1 MLKTIFIYL
10 IVFLFLGFTPEC
22 IGQDND
28 PELAKLHNEL
38 LKAKKDTSRVLVL
51 LKIAGYYKMTNAD
64 SALVYA
70 KSAYNLAH
78 LEGFKIERAAVALA
92 NVYSIQND
100 FLRSTE
106 YLMEAYKEAEKA
118 GNTKQYASI
127 FNSMGTNYLMLK
139 NNEQAKKYFILANKY
154 STGYRSR
161 FITTYN
167 IGQAYMYLNN
177 YAEAQKY
184 YEDAMKIAES
194 EKNDKDIAL
203 IYNRLGALNHLNK
216 YFEKGLYYFRKVQ
229 DMNLPNNDFD
239 NTLNMNCIVES
250 YLQLKRYNEGIKM
263 GLIVDSVA
271 EANGFLSTLVDNSLS
286 LSDLYS
292 QNGDPAKALD
302 FYKKYDSLKDSMMN
316 LENAKQINLLNLQFE
331 TKQKEER
338 IEALKKEMQLKRV
351 LNYVYIVLCL
361 LAIVIFV
368 FLIRYFKQRNKIL
381 VFEKEKLEQQREKE
395 ALKKKKLEIELFERD
410 REILMHVMQINQ
422 QKEMLSTFQEQVDS
436 IIDTK
441 EPELFYESVQQLK
454 STIGAKIKV
463 TDDWGQIKMHFEKVH
478 PAFFSQLKTEYE
490 NLTVNELKLCAYIKL
505 KFSIKE
511 ISRLL
516 NVNHTSIQMS
526 RYRLKKKLGI
536 PENINIDDFIASR
549 N

>member
-1 MLKTIFIYL
+1 MLKSIFIYS
-10 IVFLFLGFTPEC
+10 IVFLFLGFTSEC

-38 LKAKKDTSRVLVL
+38 HNAKKDTSRILAL
-51 LKIAGYYKMTNAD
+51 LKIAGYYKMINTD
-64 SALVYA
+64 SSLVYA
-70 KSAYNLAH
+70 KSAYKLAH
-78 LEGFKIERAAVALA
+78 LEGFIIERAAVALA
-92 NVYSIQND
+92 NAYSIQND

-106 YLMEAYKEAEKA
+106 YLMEAYKEAEKTR
-118 GNTKQYASI
+118 NTKQYAFI
-127 FNSMGTNYLMLK
+127 LNSMGTNYLMLK

-154 STGYRSR
+154 SIGYRSR

-167 IGQAYMYLNN
+167 IGQANMYLYN
-177 YAEAQKY
+177 YTEAQKY

-203 IYNRLGALNHLNK
+203 VYNRLGALNHLNK
-216 YFEKGLYYFRKVQ
+216 YFEKGLYYFKKVR
-229 DMNLPNNDFD
+229 DMNLPNDDYD
-239 NTLNMNCIVES
+239 NTLNMNCIAES
-250 YLQLKRYNEGIKM
+250 YLQLKRYDEGIKM
-263 GLIVDSVA
+263 GLFVDSVA
-271 EANGFLSTLVDNSLS
+271 EANSFLSLLVDNSQT
-286 LSDLYS
+286 LSDLYN
-292 QNGDPAKALD
+292 QNGNPAKALD
-302 FYKKYDSLKDSMMN
+302 YYKKYTSHKDSLMT
-316 LENAKQINLLNLQFE
+316 LENTKQINFLNLQFE

-338 IEALKKEMQLKRV
+338 IEALNREMQLKRV
-351 LNYVYIVLCL
+351 LNYVYIVAGL
-361 LAIVIFV
+361 LTIIILV
-368 FLIRYFKQRNKIL
+368 FFIRNFKQRNKIL
-381 VFEKEKLEQQREKE
+381 VLEKERMEQQREKE
-395 ALKKKKLEIELFERD
+395 ALLKKKLEMELFERD

-436 IIDTK
+436 IVDK
-441 EPELFYESVQQLK
+441 QEPELLYESVNQLK
-454 STIGAKIKV
+454 SAIGAKIKV
-463 TDDWGQIKMHFEKVH
+463 TDDWEQIKMHFEKVH

-516 NVNHTSIQMS
+516 SVNHTSIQMS

-536 PENINIDDFIASR
+536 PENVNIDDFIASR